1 MTKII
6 NLLLARIRKKITFL
20 NCSDMSKN
28 EILEEFFSELVEEF
42 KK

>member
-6 NLLLARIRKKITFL
+6 NLLLARIGKKITFL
-20 NCSDMSKN
+20 NYSDMSKN
-28 EILEEFFSELVEEF
+28 EILEEFFSELAEEF